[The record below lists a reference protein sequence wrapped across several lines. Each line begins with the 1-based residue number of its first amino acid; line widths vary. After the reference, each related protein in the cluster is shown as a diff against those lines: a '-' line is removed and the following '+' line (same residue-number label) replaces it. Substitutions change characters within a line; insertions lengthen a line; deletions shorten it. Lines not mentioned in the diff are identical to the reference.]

1 MRLFHS
7 FDIFLFTKNLN
18 LAKSLPNAHNY
29 VQPNMVLNSTTL
41 KAKKLNEKKIDS
53 YSPSVKYLQ
62 KVIYF
67 IFYFI
72 FFLFSYKKYY

>member
-53 YSPSVKYLQ
+53 PSVKYLQ